1 MNEVFT
7 IRQWMF
13 TRKHDEVIIMSTTTD
28 RGMIMIQSRPR
39 PVNDIYAVND
49 MYTKDEARTMWYA
62 LLADGWMLDKRE
74 KTYG

>member
-13 TRKHDEVIIMSTTTD
+13 TRKHDEVVIMSTTTHD
-28 RGMIMIQSRPR
+28 GGMIMIQSRDR
-39 PVNDIYAVND
+39 YGSILDD
-49 MYTKDEARTMWYA
+49 MHTKDEARTMWYA

>member
-13 TRKHDEVIIMSTTTD
+13 TRKQDEVVIMSTTTD
-28 RGMIMIQSRPR
+28 RGMIRIESHDRGGSMLH
-39 PVNDIYAVND
+39 D
-49 MYTKDEARTMWYA
+49 MHTKDEARSLWYA
-62 LLADGWMLDKRE
+62 LLADGWVLDKQE

>member
-7 IRQWMF
+7 LRQWMF
-13 TRKHDEVIIMSTTTD
+13 TRKHNEVIIMSTTTNH
-28 RGMIMIQSRPR
+28 GMILIQSRDQYGTILD
-39 PVNDIYAVND
+39 N
-49 MYTKDEARTMWYA
+49 MHTKDEARTMWYA